1 MSAENITRT
10 QEERVFINPLLPLD
24 TPINVLIDPS
34 SSCNLRCSFCP
45 TSDAKRMR
53 EIGKFRGNMSLDLF
67 KTIIDEL
74 GQFTKPIKNLHLS
87 KDGEPLLNKFLP
99 EMIKYAKK
107 SGYVE
112 QITVTTNATLL
123 DKDMADRLASA
134 GLDRLRISLEGLDE
148 EDYLTIAKYKVDFS
162 DLVEKIKYFCSI
174 RRECHVH
181 IKVPENCISK
191 KPQEYFYELFEDVA
205 DSCAVEQIVQ
215 LLPSYDIPELY
226 DIDKEKGLFHQNV
239 KKKDVCGFI
248 FYSIAVSAEGL
259 VSPCCIDWA
268 QDLTIG
274 DTTKNSLFEIWNS
287 DELQLLRIQHLSLKA
302 GENPVCKNCNAPN
315 VCCLENVDP
324 ERERV
329 LEVLQGL
336 DIDYSKVTPG
346 MGKVVGDIGIK
357 QVG

>member
-1 MSAENITRT
+1 MSAEVKTRT

-53 EIGKFRGNMSLDLF
+53 EIGKFRGNMSFELF
-67 KTIIDEL
+67 KDIIDGL
-74 GQFTKPIKNLHLS
+74 GQFPQPIKNLHLS

-99 EMIKYAKK
+99 EMIRYAKD
-107 SGYVE
+107 SGFVE

-123 DKDMADRLASA
+123 DKDIADRLANS

-148 EDYLTIAKYKVDFS
+148 ADYLKIAKYKVDFNE
-162 DLVEKIKYFCSI
+162 LVEKIKYFCSI
-174 RRECHVH
+174 KGDCHVH
-181 IKVPENCISK
+181 VKVPENCISD
-191 KPQEYFYELFEDVA
+191 KPEQYFYELFQDVTDTYA
-205 DSCAVEQIVQ
+205 IEQIVQ

-226 DIDKEKGLFHQNV
+226 DIDQEKGLFHQEV
-239 KKKDVCGFI
+239 KRKEVCGFI

-268 QDLTIG
+268 QELTIG
-274 DTTKNSLFEIWNS
+274 DTTKNSLYEIWQS

-302 GENPVCKNCNAPN
+302 GENPVCSNCNAPN
-315 VCCLENVDP
+315 VCCLENVDS

-329 LEVLQGL
+329 LEVLQTW
-336 DIDYSKVTPG
+336 DIDHTKATPG
-346 MGKVVGDIGIK
+346 MDKVVGDIEIK